1 MRITLEERLERWR
14 EAGLIDAGTVDQIRA
29 FERVRISPTQ
39 SRWPV
44 VVALAAG
51 GVMLSAGALLF
62 VAAHWADLPPPARL
76 GVLLAGLA
84 ACHAAAAL
92 AVDRFS
98 ALATTLHAV
107 GTAVLGAAIFL
118 AGQTFHLEIEWP
130 AGFLLWALGA
140 WAARALLHAWP
151 QLLFAALLTPAWLV
165 AEWVNRMADRGGA
178 NMVTPLSGLL
188 LLSAVYVLADCRRQD
203 TPERTTLAVTG
214 GIAIIPLSILT
225 ILSTSDLLG
234 RGGVPASGW
243 ERAAWWALALGGPL
257 LLAVRFRGRQ
267 AWMALAAAGWV
278 VLGVNLGRN
287 PGALAYLWAAAGA
300 IGLTAAGVHDGIR
313 RRINLGLTGFAI
325 TVVVFYF
332 SSVLDKLGRATS
344 LLTGGVLFLLLAWSL
359 ERLRRRL
366 LMRSTRNGLS

>member
-14 EAGLIDAGTVDQIRA
+14 EAGLLDAGTVEQIRA
-29 FERVRISPTQ
+29 FERLRTSPTP

-44 VVALAAG
+44 FVTLTVG
-51 GVMLSAGALLF
+51 GVMLSAGILLF
-62 VAAHWADLPPPARL
+62 VAAHWAELAPSARL

-92 AVDRFS
+92 AVDRFPL
-98 ALATTLHAV
+98 LATTLHAV

-118 AGQTFHLEIEWP
+118 AGQSFHLEIEWP

-140 WAARALLHAWP
+140 WAGYALLRSWP

-165 AEWVNRMADRGGA
+165 AEWANRMADRGDA
-178 NMVTPLSGLL
+178 NLATPLSGLL
-188 LLSAVYVLADCRRQD
+188 LLAAVYLFADRRGED
-203 TPERTTLAVTG
+203 TAARTTLAVTG
-214 GIAIIPLSILT
+214 GIAIIPLALLT
-225 ILSTSDLLG
+225 ILQTSGLLG
-234 RGGVPASGW
+234 RGGVPSSGW
-243 ERAAWWALALGGPL
+243 ERAAWWGLALGSPL
-257 LLAVRFRGRQ
+257 LLALRLRGRE
-267 AWMALAAAGWV
+267 AWMAMVAAGWV

-300 IGLTAAGVHDGIR
+300 IGLTAAGVRDGIR
-313 RRINLGLTGFAI
+313 RRINLGLAGFAI
-325 TVVVFYF
+325 TIVVFYF

-366 LMRSTRNGLS
+366 LAKSTRNAPP

>member
-14 EAGLIDAGTVDQIRA
+14 EAGLIDAGTVEQIRA
-29 FERVRISPTQ
+29 FERVRTSPIP

-44 VVALAAG
+44 VVTLTVG
-51 GVMLSAGALLF
+51 GVMLSAGMLLF
-62 VAAHWADLPPPARL
+62 VAAHWAELAPPARL

-84 ACHAAAAL
+84 ACHAVAAF
-92 AVDRFS
+92 AVDRFPP
-98 ALATTLHAV
+98 LATTLHAV

-140 WAARALLHAWP
+140 WAGHALLRSWP

-165 AEWVNRMADRGGA
+165 AEWVNRMADRGDA
-178 NMVTPLSGLL
+178 NLATPLSGLL
-188 LLSAVYVLADCRRQD
+188 LLAAVYLFADHRRQN

-214 GIAIIPLSILT
+214 GIVIIPLSILT
-225 ILSTSDLLG
+225 VLNTSGLLG

-257 LLAVRFRGRQ
+257 LLAVRLRGRE
-267 AWMALAAAGWV
+267 AWMALAAAAWV
-278 VLGVNLGRN
+278 VVCVNLGRN
-287 PGALAYLWAAAGA
+287 PGALAYLWAAAGS
-300 IGLTAAGVHDGIR
+300 IGLTAAGVRDGIR
-313 RRINLGLTGFAI
+313 RRINLGLAGFAI

-366 LMRSTRNGLS
+366 LARST